1 MPKKLHLYQKGSII
15 YVYLKKVFMSKIS
28 FDLFKQSCEERG
40 YNERIYEDRNVFVL
54 YSNNGIKCE
63 IKKNHYTIG
72 WLAKPEDVKVMREKF
87 IEAGFSE
94 KFGKRAE
101 KRKDEKDFINVHF
114 DGDILESFWILVGVI
129 ESIETI
135 VRKVR
140 GQAIKPIA
148 REVSERNIFEKIAK
162 TLKFHIDIEHGFGLD
177 NPRASLESDSIDHL
191 ITIGESVNRTK
202 ENTYREHIVPCVM
215 IYNQAIKMIQENCT
229 ITEIAQMLK
238 QNLAIVLITNEE
250 AELLDNELDM
260 QTSMPENWK
269 FGDSVFARLD
279 AAQIRLK

>member
-1 MPKKLHLYQKGSII
+1 MAAIA
-15 YVYLKKVFMSKIS
+15 FN
-28 FDLFKQSCEERG
+28 LFKSSCEDRG
-40 YNERIYEDRNVFVL
+40 YTDRVYEEQGNCVL
-54 YSNNGIKCE
+54 FTNNGVKCE
-63 IKKNHYTIG
+63 IKKNHYTVG
-72 WLAKPEDVKVMREKF
+72 WKARNEDVEEMRKQILALGFTEK
-87 IEAGFSE
+87 I
-94 KFGKRAE
+94 GKRS
-101 KRKDEKDFINVHF
+101 KRKDEQDFMNIPF
-114 DGDILESFWILVGVI
+114 DGDVLENFWIIVGTI
-129 ESIETI
+129 EAITTI

-140 GQAIKPIA
+140 GQAIKPIP

-215 IYNQAIKMIQENCT
+215 IYNQAIKMIQENRT

-260 QTSMPENWK
+260 QTSMPEGWN
-269 FGDSVFARLD
+269 FGDSVFARLTL
-279 AAQIRLK
+279 AQIQLK

>member
-1 MPKKLHLYQKGSII
+1 
-15 YVYLKKVFMSKIS
+15 MSNSIS
-28 FDLFKQSCEERG
+28 FSLFKESCNERG
-40 YNERIYEDRNVFVL
+40 YTDRIYEDRNVFVL

-72 WLAKPEDVKVMREKF
+72 WLARPEDVRAMREKF
-87 IEAGFSE
+87 IEAGFAE
-94 KFGKRAE
+94 KKGKRSE
-101 KRKDEKDFINVHF
+101 RRKDEKDFINVHF
-114 DGDILESFWILVGVI
+114 DGDVLENFWVLLGII

-162 TLKFHIDIEHGFGLD
+162 RFKYFIDSEDGFGLE
-177 NPRASLESDSIDHL
+177 NTRALLEGDSIDHL

-202 ENTYREHIVPCVM
+202 ENTYREHIVPCIL
-215 IYNQAIKMIQENCT
+215 IYNQAVTMTMEKYSV
-229 ITEIAQMLK
+229 TEIAQMIK
-238 QNLAIVLITNEE
+238 NNLAIVLITNEE
-250 AELLDNELDM
+250 AELLDNELDL

-269 FGDSVFARLD
+269 FGDDIFARLSV
-279 AAQIRLK
+279 AQIKLK

>member
-1 MPKKLHLYQKGSII
+1 MIT
-15 YVYLKKVFMSKIS
+15 
-28 FDLFKQSCEERG
+28 FDAFKESCNERG
-40 YNERIYEDRNVFVL
+40 YTERIFEDRGVLVL

-87 IEAGFSE
+87 IEAGFTE
-94 KFGKRAE
+94 KIGKRSE
-101 KRKDEKDFINVHF
+101 KRKDAKDFINVHF
-114 DGDILESFWILVGVI
+114 DGEILENFWVLVGII

-162 TLKFHIDIEHGFGLD
+162 RFKYFIDAEDGFGLE
-177 NPRASLESDSIDHL
+177 NTRALLEGDSIDHL

-202 ENTYREHIVPCVM
+202 ENTYREHIVPCIL
-215 IYNQAIKMIQENCT
+215 IYNEAITMTMNNHPVAEV
-229 ITEIAQMLK
+229 AQMIK
-238 QNLAIVLITNEE
+238 NNLAIILITNEE
-250 AELLDNELDM
+250 AEKLDNELDM
-260 QTSMPENWK
+260 QTSMPEGWT
-269 FGDSVFARLD
+269 FGDNIFARLNF
-279 AAQIRLK
+279 ANIKLK

>member
-1 MPKKLHLYQKGSII
+1 
-15 YVYLKKVFMSKIS
+15 MSEIS
-28 FDLFKQSCEERG
+28 FDLFKQSCEDRG
-40 YNERIYEDRNVFVL
+40 YTERIYHDRGVYVL

-72 WLAKPEDVKVMREKF
+72 WLARPEDVVTMRQQF
-87 IEAGFSE
+87 IDAGFTE
-94 KFGKRAE
+94 KKGKRSE

-114 DGDILESFWILVGVI
+114 DGDVLENFWELVGII
-129 ESIETI
+129 ESITTI

-162 TLKFHIDIEHGFGLD
+162 RFKYFIDSEDGFGLE
-177 NPRASLESDSIDHL
+177 NTRALLEGDSIDHL

-202 ENTYREHIVPCVM
+202 ENTYREHIVPCIL
-215 IYNQAIKMIQENCT
+215 IYNQAVTMTMEKRS
-229 ITEIAQMLK
+229 ITEIAQMIK
-238 QNLAIVLITNEE
+238 TNLAIVLITNEE

-260 QTSMPENWK
+260 QTSMPEGWE
-269 FGDSVFARLD
+269 FGHDIFARLKT
-279 AAQIRLK
+279 AKILLK